1 MVFVRASTRKVR
13 PTFPMLPLLLLG
25 HILLSSSLQL
35 VKCQLAAA
43 EAYTP
48 TQVSCPPDTSL
59 VRHAGTGTNQ
69 SINPSEAAYVG
80 SRQSL
85 VLPSAWKSYLAN
97 VEAQVAANNVSA
109 LPGYV
114 TDILIGVNGSSGY
127 PTFGIATSGGGYR
140 AAIVGAG
147 VLNALDGR
155 NASAVEAGTGGLLQ
169 AATYLTG
176 LSGGSWLV
184 MSLAQADFPTLPELV
199 FQPNDSSGWGGWNTG
214 FSLEAPTTDKIERLA
229 YDLDLVTEIQGKL
242 LAGYPVSIVDL
253 WARIL
258 ARHFTNGTNANDYF
272 DASLRHGAGITL
284 SSLAN
289 VYVDYTYCAL
299 PSGIAHRVV

>member
-1 MVFVRASTRKVR
+1 
-13 PTFPMLPLLLLG
+13 MLFR
-25 HILLSSSLQL
+25 S
-35 VKCQLAAA
+35 
-43 EAYTP
+43 
-48 TQVSCPPDTSL
+48 
-59 VRHAGTGTNQ
+59 AGTGTSQ
-69 SINPSEAAYVG
+69 SINPSESAYVA

-85 VLPSAWKSYLAN
+85 VLPSAWKSYLEN
-97 VEAQVAANNVSA
+97 VEAQVEAKNASGLPSYVS
-109 LPGYV
+109 
-114 TDILIGVNGSSGY
+114 DILSGTNGSGAY

-147 VLNALDGR
+147 VLNGLDSR

-184 MSLAQADFPTLPELV
+184 TSLAQADFPTLPDLV
-199 FQPNDSSGWGGWNTG
+199 FQPNDASGWGGWNAE
-214 FSLEAPTTDKIERLA
+214 FSLLSPTSDEVKGLA

-272 DASLRHGAGITL
+272 ETSLQHGAGITL
-284 SSLAN
+284 SSLVN
-289 VYVDYTYCAL
+289 VCVNKLVSAQCC
-299 PSGIAHRVV
+299 

>member
-1 MVFVRASTRKVR
+1 
-13 PTFPMLPLLLLG
+13 MLSLLLLG
-25 HILLSSSLQL
+25 NTLLSSALL

-48 TQVSCPPDTSL
+48 TRVPCPPNTSL
-59 VRHAGTGTNQ
+59 IRHAGTGTNQ
-69 SINPSEAAYVG
+69 SVSPSESAYVA

-85 VLPSAWKSYLAN
+85 VLPSAWKSYLEN
-97 VEAQVAANNVSA
+97 VEAQVEAKNVSG
-109 LPGYV
+109 LPSYV
-114 TDILIGVNGSSGY
+114 SDILSGTNGSNAY

-184 MSLAQADFPTLPELV
+184 TSLAQADFPTLPDLV
-199 FQPNDSSGWGGWNTG
+199 LQPNDSSGWGGWNAE
-214 FSLEAPTTDKIERLA
+214 FSLLSPTSDGVQGLA
-229 YDLDLVTEIQGKL
+229 YDVDLITEIQGKL

-272 DASLRHGAGITL
+272 DGSLKHGAGITL
-284 SSLAN
+284 SSLVN
-289 VYVDYTYCAL
+289 MYVQNT
-299 PSGIAHRVV
+299 

>member
-1 MVFVRASTRKVR
+1 
-13 PTFPMLPLLLLG
+13 MLSLLLLG
-25 HILLSSSLQL
+25 HTFLSSTLL

-48 TQVSCPPDTSL
+48 SHISCPPNTSL
-59 VRHAGTGTNQ
+59 VRHAGTGTSQ
-69 SINPSEAAYVG
+69 SINPSESAYVA

-85 VLPSAWKSYLAN
+85 VLPSAWKSYLEN
-97 VEAQVAANNVSA
+97 VEAQVEAKNVSG
-109 LPGYV
+109 LPSYV
-114 TDILIGVNGSSGY
+114 SDILSGTNGSSAY

-155 NASAVEAGTGGLLQ
+155 NASAIEAGTGGLLQ

-184 MSLAQADFPTLPELV
+184 TSLAQADFPTLPDLV
-199 FQPNDSSGWGGWNTG
+199 FQPNDASGWGGWNAN
-214 FSLEAPTTDKIERLA
+214 FSLLSPTSDEVKGLA

-258 ARHFTNGTNANDYF
+258 ARHFANGTNANDYF
-272 DASLRHGAGITL
+272 DTSLRHGAGITL
-284 SSLAN
+284 SSLVN
-289 VYVDYTYCAL
+289 VCVQKLT
-299 PSGIAHRVV
+299 SAHSRSSVA